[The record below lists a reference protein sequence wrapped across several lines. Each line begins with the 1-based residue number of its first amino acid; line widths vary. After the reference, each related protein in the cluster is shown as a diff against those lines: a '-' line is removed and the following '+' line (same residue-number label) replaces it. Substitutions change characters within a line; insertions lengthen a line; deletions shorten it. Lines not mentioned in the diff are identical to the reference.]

1 MKSRVI
7 KRAKRRGVTAVDDE
21 AAANKPAVFTGFA
34 GMLCI
39 IPISIGNVINIPIMQ
54 LFTGISRN
62 IWPKSY
68 H

>member
-34 GMLCI
+34 GKLCKTL
-39 IPISIGNVINIPIMQ
+39 IPVGNVINIPIMH
-54 LFTGISRN
+54 LHTGISRN
-62 IWPKSY
+62 TLS
-68 H
+68 

>member
-39 IPISIGNVINIPIMQ
+39 TLIPIGNVIYIPSLQ
-54 LFTGISRN
+54 LYTGISRN